1 MSQLTC
7 FRGFSIGNFI
17 FFPRFLFSFFFFFNQ
32 ILRNQLWVGAK
43 FCKITKIS
51 SLTSSVHHEFVNV
64 GVNWAI
70 NASKNRIV
78 CLSRAP
84 SFFSLRLAWTCGVSP
99 HTETYEPVTE
109 LRHSTP
115 HLTHKR
121 TQTHTQVLRFRNA
134 AWVRPNFAALRIQ
147 KNRGRTRSSHRYP
160 KRTTPPAIP
169 SNYPKWITSQY
180 QLLRFPLKNWIKPY
194 LLLCFSPN
202 KGVSLF
208 SHRLVTGEQ
217 AHGAGR
223 YNQRCT
229 PNQQQTW
236 GITSFTCMRK
246 SALFMNKLLLLGAP
260 LSQMIMLSWRWPLQ
274 AVAAATIWLQVVY
287 FIILQSI

>member
-1 MSQLTC
+1 MRYYLPTL
-7 FRGFSIGNFI
+7 IHVPVNL
-17 FFPRFLFSFFFFFNQ
+17 FPRVFYWKFHFFFLPVFSFYQF
-32 ILRNQLWVGAK
+32 LGNQLWVGAK

-51 SLTSSVHHEFVNV
+51 SLTSSAHHEFVNV

-84 SFFSLRLAWTCGVSP
+84 SFFLPPPRLTCGVSP

-115 HLTHKR
+115 HLTHKP

-134 AWVRPNFAALRIQ
+134 ASVRPNFAALRIQ
-147 KNRGRTRSSHRYP
+147 KYRGRTRSSHRYP
-160 KRTTPPAIP
+160 KRTNPPAIP
-169 SNYPKWITSQY
+169 SNRNDSRLRTSSSGSHLKIESIHTY
-180 QLLRFPLKNWIKPY
+180 SCVFFP
-194 LLLCFSPN
+194 PN
-202 KGVSLF
+202 KSVSLF
-208 SHRLVTGEQ
+208 SHCLTGER

-229 PNQQQTW
+229 PNQLQTW
-236 GITSFTCMRK
+236 GITSFTYM
-246 SALFMNKLLLLGAP
+246 S
-260 LSQMIMLSWRWPLQ
+260 
-274 AVAAATIWLQVVY
+274 
-287 FIILQSI
+287 